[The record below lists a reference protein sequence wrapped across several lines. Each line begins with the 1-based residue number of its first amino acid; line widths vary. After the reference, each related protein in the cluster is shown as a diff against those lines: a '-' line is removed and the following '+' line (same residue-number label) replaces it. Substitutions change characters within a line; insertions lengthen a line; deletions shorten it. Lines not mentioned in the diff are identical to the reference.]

1 MASLKLKR
9 RNTGAALVVG
19 TAPLSTGT
27 GGILSGEAVWD
38 NTANILYIG
47 GGDDGSGNS
56 TSIKT
61 VAGTGA
67 FVPFGSVGAANGVA
81 ALDASGKVL
90 VSALPAAITGALS
103 YQGVWNA
110 GTNTPTLTSGAG
122 TKGFFYK
129 VSVAGS
135 STLDGTSNWNVGDQ
149 LHFDGTTWDK
159 IDGSAEAVTTVAG
172 RIGAVVLS
180 NTDISG
186 LGALATASFVNLA
199 TQSTGTL
206 AAAQI
211 GALTGDV
218 TSGAGSYATTIA
230 ASAVTNAKLASVGKF
245 VAFSAASTL
254 NASNLGNSIE
264 ATGSTA
270 FTLTLP
276 TPAGNSAPITTF
288 TNAASAVLILSTPAG
303 AFSGYG
309 ASGATLAMP
318 AGSTVGI
325 FSDGTNWIVADYSL
339 VPVGNITGLGAGV
352 AAALAITATG
362 SGSVAL
368 ATSPVF
374 AGAPAAP
381 TATAGTNT
389 TQLAS
394 TAFVQAA
401 LTAFSPSGIDG
412 GVI

>member
-1 MASLKLKR
+1 MASLKFKR

-90 VSALPAAITGALS
+90 VSALPASITGALS

-110 GTNTPTLTSGAG
+110 STNTPTLTSGAG

-129 VSVAGS
+129 VSVVGS
-135 STLDGTSNWNVGDQ
+135 STLDSTSNWNVGDQ

-159 IDGSAEAVTTVAG
+159 IDGPAEAVTTVAG

-186 LGALATASFVNLA
+186 LGALATASSVNLA
-199 TQSTGTL
+199 TQATGTL
-206 AAAQI
+206 ASAQI

-218 TSGAGSYATTIA
+218 TSVAGSYATTIA
-230 ASAVTNAKLASVGKF
+230 ASTVTNAKLASVGKLVF
-245 VAFSAASTL
+245 FSAAATL
-254 NASNLGNSIE
+254 NAANLGNSIE

-276 TPAGNSAPITTF
+276 TPVGNSAPITTV
-288 TNAASAVLILSTPAG
+288 TNASTAVLTLSTPAG

-309 ASGATLAMP
+309 SAGATLAMP
-318 AGSTVGI
+318 AGATAGI

-339 VPVGNITGLGAGV
+339 LPVGNITGLGAGIGTAL
-352 AAALAITATG
+352 AAAPTG
-362 SGSVAL
+362 SGSVVL
-368 ATSPVF
+368 ATSPAF
-374 AGAPAAP
+374 AAIPTAP

-389 TQLAS
+389 TQLS
-394 TAFVQAA
+394 TTAFVAAA
-401 LTAFSPSGIDG
+401 LAAYSPTSIDG
-412 GVI
+412 GVV